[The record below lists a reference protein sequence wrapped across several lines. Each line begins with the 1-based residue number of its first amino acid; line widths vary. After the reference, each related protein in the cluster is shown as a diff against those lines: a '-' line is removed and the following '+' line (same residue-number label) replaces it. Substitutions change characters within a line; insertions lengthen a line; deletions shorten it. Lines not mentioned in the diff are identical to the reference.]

1 MNVALA
7 VAMDKLP
14 ALREIPTVAQV
25 ERQKLEDGKPFSW
38 GGSTKDGSWELIKLG
53 ANEFKVTIVN
63 KD

>member
-25 ERQKLEDGKPFSW
+25 ERQKEGLPYRW
-38 GGSTKDGSWELIKLG
+38 GGLTKDGSWELIKVG
-53 ANEFKVTIVN
+53 PNEFKVKVEN